1 MDPAEP
7 PDPAL
12 RRARGVDAAPG
23 GSTSAW
29 APLRWPIFRALWIA
43 SVASYVGT
51 WMQEVGAAWLMATL
65 TASPLVISL
74 VQSATTLPVVLLA
87 LVAGAL
93 ADVVD
98 RRRLLLVTQGWML
111 LASGLL
117 GVLTLAG
124 WVDER
129 SLLMLSFLLGVGA
142 ALNAPA
148 WQAIVPELVAREEL
162 HAALTLNGLGINM
175 ARAVGPALGGLL
187 VASLG
192 PAAAFLLNAVSFL
205 GVLLVLFAWNRPAR
219 RSYLPAETLLG
230 AVQAG
235 LRYARHAPGLRAVLL
250 RSGSFILCGSA
261 LWALLPVLVRHDLGR
276 GPAFYG
282 LMLGCLG
289 AGAVAGALLL
299 PSIRRRLST
308 QALLAAAIALMA
320 LVLASLSELRSPA
333 GIALVMA
340 AAGASWIALLTTFH
354 AAAQA
359 ALAPWV
365 RGRGLAVYLLVFFGG
380 MALGSMLWGA
390 VAERWGPRTALL
402 IAGGGALAGL
412 AVTFGMRLPEG
423 PAQDLAPSRH
433 WPAPPV
439 VDTTRGDPGP
449 VLVTV
454 EYRVDP
460 GTADEFARAMAEVR
474 RIRLRD
480 GAIRWDLLTDPS
492 DPGRYVESFLVDSWL
507 EHLRQHERIT
517 AADREV
523 EQRARRY
530 HVGAQ
535 PPVVSH
541 FIARE
546 LPR

>member
-1 MDPAEP
+1 MSPGTEP
-7 PDPAL
+7 P
-12 RRARGVDAAPG
+12 
-23 GSTSAW
+23 SAW

-111 LASGLL
+111 LSSGLL
-117 GVLTLAG
+117 GLLTLAG
-124 WVDER
+124 RMDER
-129 SLLMLSFLLGVGA
+129 ALLALSFLLGAGA

-148 WQAIVPELVAREEL
+148 WQAIVPELVARDEL
-162 HAALTLNGLGINM
+162 HAALTLNGLGINA
-175 ARAVGPALGGLL
+175 ARAVGPALGGLV
-187 VASLG
+187 VASFG

-205 GVLLVLFAWNRPAR
+205 GVIVVLFVWDRPSR
-219 RSYLPAETLLG
+219 QSLLPAETLLG

-235 LRYARHAPGLRAVLL
+235 LRDARHAPGLRAVLV
-250 RSGSFILCGSA
+250 RSRCFIACGSA
-261 LWALLPVLVRHDLGR
+261 LWALLPVMVRHDLQR
-276 GPAFYG
+276 GPAEYG
-282 LMLGCLG
+282 LLLGCLG

-299 PSIRRRLST
+299 PRIRRRLSPQT
-308 QALLAAAIALMA
+308 QVSAAIAIMA
-320 LVLASLSELRSPA
+320 LVLASLSVLRSIGA
-333 GIALVMA
+333 IACVMA
-340 AAGASWIALLTTFH
+340 AAGVAWIVLLTTFH
-354 AAAQA
+354 ASAQA

-380 MALGSMLWGA
+380 MAGGSVLWGV
-390 VAERWGPRTALL
+390 VAERAGPRVALL
-402 IAGGGALAGL
+402 LAGAGGLLGL
-412 AVTFGMRLPEG
+412 AATFRMRLPEG

-433 WPAPPV
+433 WPAPPL
-439 VDTTRGDPGP
+439 VDVTGGDRGP

-454 EYRVDP
+454 EYRVNP
-460 GTADEFARAMAEVR
+460 STAEDFARAMREVR

-492 DPGRYVESFLVDSWL
+492 DPGRYVESFLIDSWL

-517 AADREV
+517 AADRAL
-523 EQRARRY
+523 EQRARRF
-530 HVGAQ
+530 HIGSQ

-541 FIARE
+541 FIARD